1 MSWPFRSWG
10 RGALMA
16 HEEVAMQPVA
26 IVFALADVPQGRREP
41 KFVRRYSAGAMSV
54 RRPLHQYTLHV
65 AHFYKMLLGFF

>member
-41 KFVRRYSAGAMSV
+41 KFVRKILQPEPCPCVDHYI
-54 RRPLHQYTLHV
+54 RRLSTSLT
-65 AHFYKMLLGFF
+65 KKL